1 MSSSRQPSLTTA
13 RFSLVPFAL
22 TDAPELQRTIND
34 YEIAMMTRHVDFPYT
49 LEMGEAWLARHE
61 GLWNEGKAAIF
72 AIRQPATGELVG
84 GAGLE
89 ICSTDHFAELGYW
102 IARKYW
108 NQGVAT
114 EAAAAVV
121 EFGFDQLGLN
131 RIVAHH
137 MTRNPASGRV
147 LEKLGMTREGLLRR
161 HARKWGEF
169 HDVVIFGILA
179 EDWEKRRKIG

>member
-1 MSSSRQPSLTTA
+1 MNNKQQPSLKTE
-13 RFSLVPFAL
+13 RFQLRPFLVTEAV
-22 TDAPELQRTIND
+22 ELQRTIND

-49 LEMGEAWLARHE
+49 LEMADTWLATHHD
-61 GLWNEGKAAIF
+61 LWKDGKAAIF
-72 AIRQPATGELVG
+72 AIRHPSTGELFG

-89 ICSTDHFAELGYW
+89 ICATDHLAELGYW
-102 IARKYW
+102 IARRHW

-114 EAAAAVV
+114 EASAAVV
-121 EFGFDQLGLN
+121 EFGFEQLGLN

-137 MTRNPASGRV
+137 MIRNPASGRV
-147 LEKLGMTREGLLRR
+147 LEKLGMDREGLLRK

-169 HDVVIFGILA
+169 HDVAIFGILA